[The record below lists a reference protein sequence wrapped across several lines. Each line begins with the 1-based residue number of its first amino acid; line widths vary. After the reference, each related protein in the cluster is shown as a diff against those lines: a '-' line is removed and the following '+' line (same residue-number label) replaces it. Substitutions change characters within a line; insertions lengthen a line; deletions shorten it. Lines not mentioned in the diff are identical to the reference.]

1 MIQLLAPLLGGLGG
15 LLFPAAGA
23 AAAGGAAATGIGALL
38 AKGALPALGA
48 GLGTLVAGGGGKDA
62 IRNALLMGVG
72 VNAFPGLA
80 GKIQG
85 SQFGQS
91 VTEGLAG
98 IFGGGQEQAPMTSP
112 RPMAR
117 PEAGLASMSTAG
129 SNMGPPLA
137 APDGFGRSS
146 MEEDIMGRRA
156 PTTLPSLSE
165 MAALDESRRQRE
177 AAEAFDLYGS
187 MPEIESVSPDFFSGA
202 RGFESRAGLPADLDE
217 YLDRMETTGIPAT
230 LPPVIMP
237 GSGINREEQLSDMQ
251 RALDMTREPM
261 SLLSAI
267 SPATHR
273 QAFAQRRERDNAL
286 LDIYNR
292 RARPGLRGF
301 AMGGEIEG
309 PGTGTSDSIPAEIYQ
324 DGKPVQK
331 AALSDGEFVMT
342 ADAVKGAGK
351 GNRERGVSRMYELM
365 RRFESGEMA

>member
-23 AAAGGAAATGIGALL
+23 AATGAAATGIGALL

-48 GLGTLVAGGGGKDA
+48 GLGTLVAGGNGKDA

-80 GKIQG
+80 GKVQG

-91 VTEGLAG
+91 ITSSLADILG
-98 IFGGGQEQAPMTSP
+98 VGAEQTSGP
-112 RPMAR
+112 VQPMAARYAPPAR
-117 PEAGLASMSTAG
+117 PNTGSVSTSGLSAAFPGPSPVM
-129 SNMGPPLA
+129 MGPGPSFETL
-137 APDGFGRSS
+137 GRSPLPS
-146 MEEDIMGRRA
+146 A
-156 PTTLPSLSE
+156 LPSLSE
-165 MAALDESRRQRE
+165 IAAMD
-177 AAEAFDLYGS
+177 
-187 MPEIESVSPDFFSGA
+187 
-202 RGFESRAGLPADLDE
+202 
-217 YLDRMETTGIPAT
+217 T
-230 LPPVIMP
+230 
-237 GSGINREEQLSDMQ
+237 
-251 RALDMTREPM
+251 
-261 SLLSAI
+261 
-267 SPATHR
+267 
-273 QAFAQRRERDNAL
+273 QRREREAAAAFDLARSMPTAPMQIGSQGFDNAMSMGLGQPQFMPVSGDVARYRDMQQAMDLARDRAAAGDVQESMDL

-342 ADAVKGAGK
+342 AKAVKGAGN
-351 GNRERGVSRMYELM
+351 GSRDRGISRMYELM

>member
-80 GKIQG
+80 GRIQD
-85 SQFGQS
+85 SEFGQS

-98 IFGGGQEQAPMTSP
+98 IFGGGQEQAPTTSI

-117 PEAGLASMSTAG
+117 PQGASESGLATMSTAG
-129 SNMGPPLA
+129 EEPERTGIATAGDRQSPMSTIPTISDINMVRPEGLQVLPQVNMVRPEGIEVPFNMIRPEGMETPSNMV
-137 APDGFGRSS
+137 
-146 MEEDIMGRRA
+146 RR
-156 PTTLPSLSE
+156 
-165 MAALDESRRQRE
+165 D
-177 AAEAFDLYGS
+177 YG
-187 MPEIESVSPDFFSGA
+187 
-202 RGFESRAGLPADLDE
+202 
-217 YLDRMETTGIPAT
+217 TGIPAT

-237 GSGINREEQLSDMQ
+237 GSGVNREERLSDMQ
-251 RALDMTREPM
+251 TALDMTREPM
-261 SLLSAI
+261 GLLSTI

-273 QAFAQRRERDNAL
+273 QAFLQRMERDNAL

-342 ADAVKGAGK
+342 AAAVKGAGK
-351 GNRERGVSRMYELM
+351 GNRDRGVSRMYELM